1 MRKLVQELV
10 MFNIVLGLFE
20 ENDENKLLNAF
31 RWILAIFSLVIAI
44 ISLVLSIG
52 ELCEVCNRNS
62 IEE

>member
-20 ENDENKLLNAF
+20 ENDESKLLNAF
-31 RWILAIFSLVIAI
+31 RWVLAIVSLVIAI

-52 ELCEVCNRNS
+52 ELFETFNENGV
-62 IEE
+62 E